1 MCLKF
6 KKMVQT
12 YCVKCHAKTNS
23 VSEKL
28 QITENGRNKLVGKCI
43 VCGTNKHTFVS
54 KDGKIKVKTPAEEA
68 IFWEKKEKSK
78 KTKEIKALKLI
89 KKILAEKHS

>member
-1 MCLKF
+1 MT
-6 KKMVQT
+6 QT
-12 YCVKCHAKTNS
+12 YCVKCRTKTNS
-23 VSEKL
+23 ASEVF
-28 QITENGRNKLVGKCI
+28 QTTEKGQNKLVGKCI

-68 IFWEKKEKSK
+68 IFREKKEKSK
-78 KTKEIKALKLI
+78 KAKEIKALKLV